1 MNELKDFI
9 LRTLRD
15 TFYLS
20 LKFNLFFGIV
30 PILASIGAR
39 NFYILLYWIIFVF
52 VSYFII
58 MLYMNIRELF
68 MK

>member
-1 MNELKDFI
+1 MNSFKEFI
-9 LRTLRD
+9 LRTLLESIE
-15 TFYLS
+15 LS
-20 LKFNLFFGIV
+20 TKFNLFFGII

-39 NFYILLYWIIFVF
+39 NFYILLYWSIFIF
-52 VSYFII
+52 ISFFII

>member
-1 MNELKDFI
+1 MNKLTDFI
-9 LRTLRD
+9 LRTLQD
-15 TFYLS
+15 AFNLS
-20 LKFNLFFGIV
+20 LKFNLFLGIV

-39 NFYILLYWIIFVF
+39 NFYILLYWNIFVF

>member
-1 MNELKDFI
+1 MNKLTDFI

-15 TFYLS
+15 AFNLS

-30 PILASIGAR
+30 PILASIGAG
-39 NFYILLYWIIFVF
+39 NFYILLYWSIFIFVSFF
-52 VSYFII
+52 VI